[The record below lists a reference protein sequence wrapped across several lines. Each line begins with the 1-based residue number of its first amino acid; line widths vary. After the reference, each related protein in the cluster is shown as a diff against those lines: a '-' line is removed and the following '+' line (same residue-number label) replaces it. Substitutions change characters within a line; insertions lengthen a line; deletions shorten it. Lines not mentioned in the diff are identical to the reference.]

1 MATTTPQLNLPGVRE
16 RVLDVLRGLLE
27 ELGSHGAVA
36 ELSVHSNLDRDLGL
50 GSLERVEL
58 LTRLEAAFEV
68 RLPDT
73 VAAEASSPEEL
84 IAAIVA
90 APGIPP
96 GPQEELSAL
105 RSSPTA
111 EARASEAADTIVEKA
126 ETLVEAIRYRGM
138 HDAQRAHLLIT
149 EDSQHGEH
157 QYTLTFG
164 ELYAA
169 AQRCAEEL
177 ARRGVPAGGRVSLML
192 PTSRQFFVC
201 FAGILLAGA
210 VPVPIY
216 PPFRADR
223 IEEYAERQAAILN
236 NAGVCLL
243 LTFRRAEA
251 VAKLLKPR
259 VKSLLGV
266 VDAEKLLEAAE
277 KAPAAAPGALPAF
290 ISGSR
295 VRKGSDIALL
305 QYTSG
310 STGDPKGVT
319 LTHSN
324 LLANMR
330 VIAKAVEIGPDSV
343 GISWLPLY
351 HDMGLIGA
359 WLTLLL
365 HGVPLVVMSPLAFLT
380 RPERWLQAMS
390 KHKGTITAAPN
401 FAYELCVRKIPDKA
415 MEGVDL
421 SSMRVVMNGAE
432 PVNPE
437 TLERFATRFEK
448 YGFRR
453 RAMLPVYGLAEASL
467 GVTFPPVDRGPRVER
482 VQREAFT
489 SQGQAIP
496 AAAGD
501 ETAIAFVSVGKTF
514 PGHEV
519 RIVDAHGNEVPER
532 TEGFLWFRGPSATNG
547 YFENPEATAKLLP
560 QGPTAADGGYPWLNS
575 GDRAFRADGE
585 IFITGRVK
593 DIIIKG
599 GRNLYPHEVEE
610 LAARA
615 EGIRKGCVVAFG
627 LKDAN
632 TGTEKLVIVAESRE
646 QDTAKRGAIV
656 AAMNDEVTRGLGLPP
671 DRVELIPSGSIPKT
685 SSGKLRRDETK
696 QLYLA
701 GTLSAGRPPAW
712 VQIARLGTGTFLREA
727 VEAVG
732 RGIRK
737 VFEKIYG
744 VYFIVVFFLWIV
756 PSWLIVRQIK
766 DEKAAGRFTSRALQ
780 VLFALAGIRLKV
792 LGKEHMDTPGAK
804 VYASNHASYFDVL
817 PVMMG
822 MGVTYRFVAKGEVN
836 QMPFIGTFLN
846 QMGHLSFNRHDA
858 GARLKQVDEI
868 EECLRRGDSVFVFP
882 EGTFTPEDGVRPF
895 QLGAFRGAVATGAPV
910 IPVSLKGTRRFLR
923 DGTVLPRPTVVTIT
937 LSAPIYPAREFP
949 ASDPLHLQEI
959 VRLRDLAREAI
970 AKYSGEP
977 ML

>member
-1 MATTTPQLNLPGVRE
+1 
-16 RVLDVLRGLLE
+16 LRGLLE

-36 ELSVHSNLDRDLGL
+36 ELSIHSNLDRDLGL

-58 LTRLEAAFEV
+58 LTRLEKAFDV
-68 RLPDT
+68 RLPDSL
-73 VAAEASSPEEL
+73 AAEASTAEEL
-84 IAAIVA
+84 TGAIVA
-90 APGIPP
+90 APGTAAER
-96 GPQEELSAL
+96 EEEFSGL
-105 RSSPTA
+105 RATGTA
-111 EARASEAADTIVEKA
+111 EAARESADSIVEKA
-126 ETLVEAIRYRGM
+126 ETLVEMIRYRGV
-138 HDAQRAHLLIT
+138 HDANRAHLLIT
-149 EDSQHGEH
+149 EDDERGEH
-157 QYTLTFG
+157 HYTLTFG
-164 ELYAA
+164 DLLAG
-169 AQRCAEEL
+169 AQKCAEEL

-192 PTSRQFFVC
+192 PTSRQFFIC
-201 FAGILLAGA
+201 YAGILLAGA

-223 IEEYAERQAAILN
+223 IEEYAERQSAILN

-251 VAKLLKPR
+251 VAKLLRPR
-259 VKSLLGV
+259 VKTLLGV

-277 KAPAAAPGALPAF
+277 KAPPPAPGALPAF

-295 VRKGSDIALL
+295 LRRGSDLALL

-310 STGDPKGVT
+310 STGDPKGVM
-319 LTHSN
+319 LTNAN

-330 VIAKAVEIGPDSV
+330 AIGEALQMGPDSV
-343 GISWLPLY
+343 GTSWLPLY

-380 RPERWLQAMS
+380 RPERWLQAIS
-390 KHKGTITAAPN
+390 KHKATITAAPN
-401 FAYELCVRKIPDKA
+401 FAYELCVRKISDKA

-421 SSMRVVMNGAE
+421 SSMRAALNGAE

-437 TLERFATRFEK
+437 TLERFAKRFGK
-448 YGFRR
+448 YGFRPE
-453 RAMLPVYGLAEASL
+453 AMLPVYGLAEASL
-467 GVTFPPVDRGPRVER
+467 GVTFPPLDRGPLVDRVD
-482 VQREAFT
+482 REIFA
-489 SQGQAIP
+489 SKGQAVP
-496 AAAGD
+496 TKARD
-501 ETAIAFVSVGKTF
+501 ESAISFVSSGSALPK
-514 PGHEV
+514 HEV
-519 RIVDAHGNEVPER
+519 MIVDQDGMEVADR
-532 TEGFLWFRGPSATNG
+532 TEGFLWFRGPSATSG
-547 YFENPEATAKLLP
+547 YFDNPEATEKLF
-560 QGPTAADGGYPWLNS
+560 GRMVEGSGEFSWVNS
-575 GDRAFRADGE
+575 GDRAYRADSE
-585 IFITGRVK
+585 IYVTGRVK

-627 LKDAN
+627 LKD
-632 TGTEKLVIVAESRE
+632 TSSGTEKLVIVAESRE
-646 QDTAKRGAIV
+646 ENPGKRATLV
-656 AAMNDEVTRGLGLPP
+656 AAINDEVSRGLGLPP

-696 QLYLA
+696 QLYVA

-712 VQIARLGTGTFLREA
+712 LQIARLGTGTFLRDALES
-727 VEAVG
+727 VW
-732 RGIRK
+732 RGIRTG
-737 VFEKIYG
+737 FEKIYG

-756 PSWLIVRQIK
+756 PSWLIVKQFR
-766 DEKAAGRFTSRALQ
+766 DEKAAGRFTSAALK
-780 VLFALAGIRLKV
+780 VLFALAWIRVKV
-792 LGKEHMDTPGAK
+792 EGEEYMKTPGAK

-822 MGVTYRFVAKGEVN
+822 LGVSYRFVAKGEVN
-836 QMPFIGTFLN
+836 DMPFIGTFLN

-868 EECLRRGDSVFVFP
+868 EECLRRGESVFVFP
-882 EGTFTPEDGVRPF
+882 EGTFTPEEGVRPF

-923 DGTVLPRPTVVTIT
+923 DGTILPRPTVVTIT
-937 LSAPIYPAREFP
+937 LSAPIYPEKELKTD
-949 ASDPLHLQEI
+949 DPNHLQEI
-959 VRLRDLAREAI
+959 VRLRDMAREAI
-970 AKYSGEP
+970 GKYSGEP
-977 ML
+977 VL